1 MSTPRAQ
8 GLPTTGGA
16 TSFKTGAVLWAGGMF
31 GVLCVLPYVVRLQ
44 RDTLQ
49 AAIEQTG
56 LSLPMLL
63 ALSVAQ
69 AAVVLAVAIAIGAW
83 ASRRVGLGAPLLD
96 ALLQG
101 GTLPPGTKR
110 VLAQAVGLGV
120 ACGGGIIALEL
131 FVFVPLDPDG
141 IGVLQERAG
150 HPPVWQGLLASFYGG
165 IAEELQLRLF
175 LLSLLALGLRGVG
188 RLAGANQRVLLPVW
202 AFWGANVIAAVL
214 FGLGHLPATAA
225 LIPITGV
232 VVVRAVVL
240 NGTAALAFGWLFRRN
255 GIETAMVAHFVA
267 DVVLLVI
274 APLILVEGSLP

>member
-1 MSTPRAQ
+1 MAEHRDVIVIGGGP
-8 GLPTTGGA
+8 GGA
-16 TSFKTGAVLWAGGMF
+16 AAATFLCQRGYRPLVLERQQFPRFHIGESLLPASQP
-31 GVLCVLPYVVRLQ
+31 VL
-44 RDTLQ
+44 
-49 AAIEQTG
+49 
-56 LSLPMLL
+56 
-63 ALSVAQ
+63 
-69 AAVVLAVAIAIGAW
+69 
-83 ASRRVGLGAPLLD
+83 
-96 ALLQG
+96 
-101 GTLPPGTKR
+101 
-110 VLAQAVGLGV
+110 
-120 ACGGGIIALEL
+120 
-131 FVFVPLDPDG
+131 
-141 IGVLQERAG
+141 ERM
-150 HPPVWQGLLASFYGG
+150 G

-175 LLSLLALGLRGVG
+175 LLSLLALGLRGLG